1 MYKYKDDICVIPDEI
16 KRMSEEELKTEIAR
30 IKQNSTPKKA
40 LSPLHYRII
49 LNKHFSCCRY
59 PLQQDFMTV
68 QYKKSPVRH
77 PNLDIVLRG
86 FVVLIA
92 MPPSFR

>member
-1 MYKYKDDICVIPDEI
+1 MYKYKDDICVIPDKI
-16 KRMSEEELKTEIAR
+16 KRMSEDELKAEIAR
-30 IKQNSTPKKA
+30 IKQSSTPKKA

-68 QYKKSPVRH
+68 QYKKTP
-77 PNLDIVLRG
+77 
-86 FVVLIA
+86 
-92 MPPSFR
+92 